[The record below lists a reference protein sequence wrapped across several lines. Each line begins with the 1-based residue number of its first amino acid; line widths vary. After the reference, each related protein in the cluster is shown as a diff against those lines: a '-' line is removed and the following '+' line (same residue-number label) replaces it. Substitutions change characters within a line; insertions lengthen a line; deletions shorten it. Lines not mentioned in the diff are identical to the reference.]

1 MTLIVLNGATGSM
14 GKKVVDVVEKNSKK
28 FKIVLGID
36 INYKKKSYKEINI
49 LNKWPQNFKADVLID
64 FSHPDSLEDVLKFA
78 TTNKMPLVIAT
89 TGYSKIQIQK
99 IKNASEEIPI
109 FFTFNMSLGVNLMV
123 NLVTK
128 AYSILKEN
136 FNIEI
141 IEKHHNQKIDSP
153 SGTALM
159 LAQAINEKANGRFK
173 YVYNRQSIRKKREE
187 NEIGIHSIRG
197 GTIVGEHE
205 VLFAGNDEIL
215 TISHTATSKSVFAQG
230 ALKAAEF
237 IKTKKQG
244 LFNMTDIV
252 RDI

>member
-1 MTLIVLNGATGSM
+1 MTLIILNGANGNMGS
-14 GKKVVDVVEKNSKK
+14 KVFDVTEKNSKN

-36 INYKKKSYKEINI
+36 TNAKNTKYKGTEI
-49 LNKWPQNFKADVLID
+49 LNKWPKTFKADVLID
-64 FSHPDSLEDVLKFA
+64 FSHPDSLEDILNFA
-78 TTNKMPLVIAT
+78 TFNQMPLVIAT
-89 TGYSKIQIQK
+89 TGYNKTQIQK
-99 IKNASEEIPI
+99 IKNASEKIPI
-109 FFTFNMSLGVNLMV
+109 FFTFNMSLGINLMV

-128 AYSILKEN
+128 AYSILKDN

-141 IEKHHNQKIDSP
+141 VEKHHNQKIDSP

-159 LAQAINEKANGRFK
+159 LADAINEKANGRFK
-173 YVYNRQSIRKKREE
+173 YVYNRQSVRKKREE
-187 NEIGIHSIRG
+187 NEIGIHSIRA

-205 VLFAGNDEIL
+205 VILAGNDEIL
-215 TISHTATSKSVFAQG
+215 TISHTATSKNVFAQG

>member
-1 MTLIVLNGATGSM
+1 MTTIVLNGALGNM
-14 GKKVVDVVEKNSKK
+14 GKKVFDVAEKNSKN
-28 FKIVLGID
+28 FKISLGID
-36 INYKKKSYKEINI
+36 INSKKNSYNDVEI
-49 LNKWPQNFKADVLID
+49 LNKWPKNFKADVLID
-64 FSHPDSLEDVLKFA
+64 FSHPDSLEDVLNFA
-78 TTNKMPLVIAT
+78 TSNKMPLVIAT
-89 TGYSKIQIQK
+89 TGYNKMQIQK
-99 IKNASEEIPI
+99 IKNTSEKIPV

-128 AYSILKEN
+128 AYSILKDC

-141 IEKHHNQKIDSP
+141 IEKHHNQKIDAP

-159 LAQAINEKANGRFK
+159 LADAINEKANGRFK
-173 YVYNRQSIRKKREE
+173 YVYNRQNVRKKREE

-205 VLFAGNDEIL
+205 VMFSGQDEIL
-215 TISHTATSKSVFAQG
+215 TISHTATSKNVFAQG

>member
-1 MTLIVLNGATGSM
+1 
-14 GKKVVDVVEKNSKK
+14 
-28 FKIVLGID
+28 
-36 INYKKKSYKEINI
+36 
-49 LNKWPQNFKADVLID
+49 
-64 FSHPDSLEDVLKFA
+64 
-78 TTNKMPLVIAT
+78 MPLVIAT
-89 TGYSKIQIQK
+89 TGYNKTQIQK
-99 IKNASEEIPI
+99 IKNASEKIPI
-109 FFTFNMSLGVNLMV
+109 FFTFNMSLGINLMV

-128 AYSILKEN
+128 AYSILKDN

-141 IEKHHNQKIDSP
+141 VEKHHNQKIDSP

-159 LAQAINEKANGRFK
+159 LADAINEKANGRFK
-173 YVYNRQSIRKKREE
+173 YVYNRQSVRKKREE
-187 NEIGIHSIRG
+187 NEIGIHSIRA

-205 VLFAGNDEIL
+205 VILAGNDEIL
-215 TISHTATSKSVFAQG
+215 TISHTATSKNVFAQG